1 MILGQLGLNF
11 DFTDF
16 LFFLVLVPILTLLG
30 SMFGTLAIHWAIDG
44 KSRNGP
50 LILAALAIGLSLL
63 TIVFYLIYP
72 LLPCFTCVAIIPGLL
87 GLWALHICLTRIG
100 DSDRPDER
108 ESD

>member
-16 LFFLVLVPILTLLG
+16 LFFLVFVPILTLLG

-72 LLPCFTCVAIIPGLL
+72 LLPCFTCVAISPGLL